1 MKQSSIPS
9 YASTVLLIAL
19 ALSGCG
25 GGEPIQQQE
34 RQISVKAMA
43 VSAHNREVVSSY
55 TGTLEGEQQ
64 AVVYAKLA
72 EAVETVQVREGETV
86 KAHQV
91 LVSLD
96 RTGPSSNYDEVRSYY
111 LNAQKNFRKM
121 EYLYKE
127 GAVSETEFDAASTD
141 YEVAQ
146 ANFES
151 VKRLV
156 NVETPIPGTVTDVAV
171 TEGDFVNVGTHL
183 ATVATTDRLRVRFD
197 VDPDAVGSFSIDN
210 LVKIRVEGVTIPGQ
224 GSVVSIA
231 RSADPQTRTFRV
243 EALIDN
249 ADGRFKPGMFA
260 HIDYVLQRL
269 DSVITVP
276 RDAVITLDDRPT
288 VFIVQGDEARIRSL
302 TLGRE
307 LPGEV
312 VVTSGLNVGDTLIV
326 LGQDFL
332 EDSSR
337 VNITDMGKS
346 VL

>member
-1 MKQSSIPS
+1 MKQSGIRGITLT
-9 YASTVLLIAL
+9 ALLAAL

-25 GGEPIQQQE
+25 GGEPVEQVE
-34 RQISVKAMA
+34 RQISVKAMTVTA
-43 VSAHNREVVSSY
+43 NDREVVSSY

-72 EAVETVQVREGETV
+72 EAVEDVQVREGQTV
-86 KAHQV
+86 NAREV

-96 RTGPSSNYDEVRSYY
+96 RTGPSSKYSEVRSYY
-111 LNAQKNFRKM
+111 LNAEKNFRKM
-121 EYLYKE
+121 EYLYQQ

-146 ANFES
+146 ANFEA

-156 NVETPIPGTVTDVAV
+156 DVETPIAGTVTEVAI

-197 VDPDAVGSFSIDN
+197 VDPDAVGFFRLDN
-210 LVKIRVEGVTIPGQ
+210 PVNIRVEGVGAPGR
-224 GSVVSIA
+224 GTVVSIA
-231 RSADPQTRTFRV
+231 RSADPQTRTFQV
-243 EALIDN
+243 EALVDN
-249 ADGRFKPGMFA
+249 SDGRFKPGMFA
-260 HIDYVLQRL
+260 HIDYILQRL

-276 RDAVITLDDRPT
+276 RDAVITLDERPT
-288 VFIVQGDEARIRSL
+288 AFIVKGDMARVRPLS
-302 TLGRE
+302 LGRE

-312 VVTSGLNVGDTLIV
+312 VVTGGLSAGDTLIV

-332 EDSSR
+332 EDSTK
-337 VNITDMGKS
+337 VNITDMREP
-346 VL
+346 LL